1 MSWEKRNFGKRNEF
15 FGISSFFDQKA
26 LKKNICSLCIEVIA
40 LMNGLKRLKC

>member
-15 FGISSFFDQKA
+15 FGNSSFFDQKA